1 MQVYEHQEEGF
12 TDPDDDAHLW
22 LGLQSKSG
30 QKFRVDTY
38 GPQWHRLCIGSSVTA
53 TVWNGEV
60 EEVSDNGGSEIMKTN
75 PIWKAGD
82 KRLTL
87 TGLESLILVCL
98 CVATFEFIGA
108 GKRDEKQWK
117 RQSGN
122 NTAP

>member
-1 MQVYEHQEEGF
+1 MH
-12 TDPDDDAHLW
+12 
-22 LGLQSKSG
+22 
-30 QKFRVDTY
+30 TY
-38 GPQWHRLCIGSSVTA
+38 GPQWHRLGIGSSVTA